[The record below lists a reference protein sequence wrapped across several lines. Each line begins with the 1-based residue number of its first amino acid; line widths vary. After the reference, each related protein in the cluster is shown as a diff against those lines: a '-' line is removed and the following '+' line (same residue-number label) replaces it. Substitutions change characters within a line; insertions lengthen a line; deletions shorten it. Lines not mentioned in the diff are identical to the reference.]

1 MDWDKWVDEDEQ
13 DEADPKK
20 DFDLGDL
27 QNFSNFGGG
36 DFGAGLGGGMSGIG
50 NVEVQPAHPLVHDAA
65 CQSIACHRETLH
77 ARTCSVEQ
85 QLGRRHT
92 C

>member
-1 MDWDKWVDEDEQ
+1 MSAQVDWDKWVDEDEQ

-50 NVEVQPAHPLVHDAA
+50 NVEVHTAHPLVHDAA
-65 CQSIACHRETLH
+65 CQSIACHRLTPS
-77 ARTCSVEQ
+77 RTENLSSSS
-85 QLGRRHT
+85 
-92 C
+92 